1 MMINPDTR
9 RRREETDVADED
21 NRPGTA
27 EDNRPDLRPGL
38 RQALHA
44 TDRAL
49 LGMFVLVPRVEIVEN
64 IAAGGFDVV
73 ILDLEH
79 GPYGPAELLPLVAA
93 SQGAGLFAVVRTRD
107 DDPAGIAQILD
118 TGADGVMVPHV
129 TTGEQAAR
137 VVEASRFPPGGN
149 RSVNPHVRAL
159 GYVGASEALRR
170 ADERTAV
177 ICMIEG
183 VEGLANTEEIAA
195 TPGVDAVFVGP
206 VDLSAAL
213 GIGRP
218 DPEHPKVIA
227 RVKELLAQ
235 TGALEVAT
243 GIYAPNADA
252 GARWLGL
259 GARLVVTSVDTAVF
273 GRALRDLKA
282 RLGGE
287 PA

>member
-1 MMINPDTR
+1 MR
-9 RRREETDVADED
+9 RRQGKGLAIGGEGPQQSAAR
-21 NRPGTA
+21 TA
-27 EDNRPDLRPGL
+27 LGL

-44 TDRAL
+44 GDRAL
-49 LGMFVLVPRVEIVEN
+49 LGIFALVPRVEIVES
-64 IAAGGFDVV
+64 IAAADFDLV

-79 GPYGPAELLPLVAA
+79 GPYGPAELLPIVAA
-93 SQGAGLFAVVRTRD
+93 AQGAGLFAVVRTRD
-107 DDPAGIAQILD
+107 DDAAQIARILD

-129 TTGEQAAR
+129 TSGDQAAR
-137 VVEASRFPPGGN
+137 VVRAARFPPGGE

-159 GYVGASEALRR
+159 RYVGDTEALRR

-183 VEGLANTEEIAA
+183 IEGLAATEAIAA
-195 TPGVDAVFVGP
+195 TPRVDAIFVGP

-227 RVKELLAQ
+227 KIQELLAQ
-235 TGALEVAT
+235 SADLGVAT
-243 GIYAPNADA
+243 GIYAPTSEA
-252 GARWLGL
+252 GVRWLQL

-273 GRALRDLKA
+273 GRALRSLRDSLVTS
-282 RLGGE
+282 
-287 PA
+287 